1 MYDISSE
8 DDSLSIW
15 LDFENQCHVCLFT
28 TMSLFCGVPY
38 KVTISVI
45 SENRE
50 IIISLGRRKHYSAYV

>member
-28 TMSLFCGVPY
+28 TMSLLCGVPD

-50 IIISLGRRKHYSAYV
+50 IIISLGRRKDYSAYV